1 MPALSNDGVQ
11 RQRGTYN
18 VSGYPVVGLAALA
31 SSAGAPLP
39 MMPILLVAG
48 SLAAVESLNLIVL
61 MLIVMICS
69 VVGDSLDYILGRR
82 VGEVLGV
89 LLGLGYTVGTDW
101 QVIWN
106 DIDGVPG
113 IIVFAILGIILIV
126 VGLNWLG
133 QVRKG
138 SAPRRTSR

>member
-1 MPALSNDGVQ
+1 
-11 RQRGTYN
+11 
-18 VSGYPVVGLAALA
+18 
-31 SSAGAPLP
+31 